1 MSCEY
6 TDNRGDLINSIMHG
20 FPNGRGR
27 GTFLWESRHR
37 PNFRLPTKRRPS
49 SHLAQSR
56 IRKRRDPARSL
67 RTRGPRPVPLSIILL
82 AVGRARATGMDVS
95 VAERPRV
102 LDDDRIL
109 LR

>member
-1 MSCEY
+1 
-6 TDNRGDLINSIMHG
+6 
-20 FPNGRGR
+20 
-27 GTFLWESRHR
+27 
-37 PNFRLPTKRRPS
+37 
-49 SHLAQSR
+49 
-56 IRKRRDPARSL
+56 
-67 RTRGPRPVPLSIILL
+67 VPLSIILL